1 MFLVTEGPVTKF
13 LLYLLKVSNLQYL
26 RVGNLITLLL
36 FYSAVAGGGILHR
49 GFLVP
54 TKVQLEIHSTE

>member
-36 FYSAVAGGGILHR
+36 FYSAVAGGGILR
-49 GFLVP
+49 
-54 TKVQLEIHSTE
+54 